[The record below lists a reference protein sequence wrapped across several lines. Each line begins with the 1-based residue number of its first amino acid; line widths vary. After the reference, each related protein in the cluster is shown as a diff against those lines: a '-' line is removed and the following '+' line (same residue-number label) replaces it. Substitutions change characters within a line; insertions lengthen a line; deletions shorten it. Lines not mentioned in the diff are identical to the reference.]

1 MFQRKI
7 KNILIKTVSSFPI
20 TVLTGPRQ
28 SGKTTILKHL
38 FPEFYY
44 LSLESPDNLLRA
56 KADPR
61 GLLQRLSNAPGMIID
76 EAQVFPE
83 LFSYLQ
89 EHVDTQKR
97 PPIVLS
103 GSQNFLL
110 SEKISQTLAG
120 RAAILELL
128 PLTYSE
134 FCSVKANNKKTIW
147 DYLYEGAYPR
157 PYQEKLDHKQWYQS
171 YIRTYLERDI
181 RSMINVRDLMTFQL
195 FLKLCAGQHG
205 QQLNLNAIS
214 QACGIS
220 QTTATQWF
228 SLLEASYI
236 VYRLKPYY
244 KNYKKRL
251 VKRPKVYFY
260 DTAIV
265 CNLLGIDSPD
275 HLMIHSS
282 RGAIF
287 EGYVISEIMKL
298 AYNAGDIPQPYY
310 WRDTQGHEVDCLI
323 ENADKLSAIEIKSSM
338 TFTEDLLKGLRKW
351 VEIAKESK
359 PKANLIYSG
368 DESFKYDDLN
378 IISWKEIDK
387 YLTSL

>member
-1 MFQRKI
+1 MFQREI
-7 KNILIKTVSSFPI
+7 KDTLIQAVSSFPV

-38 FPEFYY
+38 FPDFYY

-61 GLLQRLSNAPGMIID
+61 GLLQQLSNAPGMIID

-97 PPIVLS
+97 APIVLS

-120 RAAILELL
+120 RVVILELL

-134 FCSVKANNKKTIW
+134 FCSIKGNNKKKIW
-147 DYLYEGAYPR
+147 QYLYEGSYPR
-157 PYQEKLDHKQWYQS
+157 PYQEKLNHKMWYQS

-236 VYRLKPYY
+236 VFRLKPYY

-251 VKRPKVYFY
+251 VKRPKIYFY

-287 EGYVISEIMKL
+287 EGYVISELMKL
-298 AYNAGDIPQPYY
+298 AYNAGEVLEPYY
-310 WRDTQGHEVDCLI
+310 WRDTQGNEVDCLI
-323 ENADKLSAIEIKSSM
+323 EKSGKLNALEIKSSM
-338 TFTEDLLKGLRKW
+338 TFTDDLLKGIRKW
-351 VEIAKESK
+351 VEIAQESK
-359 PKANLIYSG
+359 PKANLIYGG
-368 DESFKYDDLN
+368 DVSFQYKGIN
-378 IISWKEIDK
+378 VKSWKEIDK
-387 YLTSL
+387 

>member
-1 MFQRKI
+1 
-7 KNILIKTVSSFPI
+7 
-20 TVLTGPRQ
+20 
-28 SGKTTILKHL
+28 
-38 FPEFYY
+38 
-44 LSLESPDNLLRA
+44 
-56 KADPR
+56 
-61 GLLQRLSNAPGMIID
+61 
-76 EAQVFPE
+76 
-83 LFSYLQ
+83 
-89 EHVDTQKR
+89 
-97 PPIVLS
+97 
-103 GSQNFLL
+103 
-110 SEKISQTLAG
+110 
-120 RAAILELL
+120 
-128 PLTYSE
+128 
-134 FCSVKANNKKTIW
+134 
-147 DYLYEGAYPR
+147 
-157 PYQEKLDHKQWYQS
+157 
-171 YIRTYLERDI
+171 
-181 RSMINVRDLMTFQL
+181 MTFQL

-251 VKRPKVYFY
+251 AKRPKVYFY

-287 EGYVISEIMKL
+287 KGYVISEIMKL

-323 ENADKLSAIEIKSSM
+323 ENADKLSAIEIKSSK

-359 PKANLIYSG
+359 PTANLIYSG

-387 YLTSL
+387 YLIPIPFES